1 MDAYKFYVLGC
12 RGSRP
17 VSGVN
22 CQQFGGATSC
32 YIIKA
37 GQHAVVLDCGTGL
50 YQAEPYLKDCTQ
62 IDILLTHLHYDHILG
77 LLDWSVFPETARVR
91 VYAGVEHYSRQYNPT
106 DILKVPFWPISPEIG
121 ETICVGCHSTVYL
134 NERVSA
140 RFAPANH
147 PDDATIIRVDTD
159 NGSMCLVCDWEHG
172 VDVPA
177 EMVEG
182 CSFILYD
189 GMFTE
194 MEYPSRKGWGH
205 STWQEGVKLAQKMEI
220 PHLVIT
226 HHLPERSDEDLLAME
241 AYARC
246 AFPGIHFARAGD
258 VYAMSGEDETI

>member
-1 MDAYKFYVLGC
+1 M
-12 RGSRP
+12 
-17 VSGVN
+17 
-22 CQQFGGATSC
+22 
-32 YIIKA
+32 
-37 GQHAVVLDCGTGL
+37 
-50 YQAEPYLKDCTQ
+50 
-62 IDILLTHLHYDHILG
+62 
-77 LLDWSVFPETARVR
+77 
-91 VYAGVEHYSRQYNPT
+91 
-106 DILKVPFWPISPEIG
+106 
-121 ETICVGCHSTVYL
+121 GCHSTVYL

-205 STWQEGVKLAQKMEI
+205 SIWQEGVKLAQKMEI

-226 HHLPERSDEDLLAME
+226 HHLPERTDEDLLAME
-241 AYARC
+241 AYARH